1 MKLSGLALLVASS
14 LCAGLAQASTRPH
27 YGGSLHVAV
36 RAEPVSLDPAD
47 TRQGDSAAVTN
58 IFRLLFDTLVTLDDR
73 GNPRPALAESW
84 QADPG
89 GQHWRF
95 VLRRGITFQDGSPLN
110 PEVVV
115 STLRAANPGWKAFPT
130 SDGVVVE
137 LDSPEPNLLAELS
150 APRLSMVRRNG
161 GKLAG
166 TGPFVVTRF
175 DPGKKLV
182 LAARDDYW
190 NGRAFL
196 DLVEI
201 DLGQNSRDQLM
212 ALDLG
217 KLQVAEIPAEL
228 ARRVATGNRS
238 ITTSAPIELT
248 ALVFSSVQQA
258 QAEAGLRD
266 ALSLSIDRTLI
277 CNALL
282 QGGGEPG
289 GGLLPNWMTGYGFL
303 FPREPDLSRAR
314 QVVRDANLK
323 NPPAWTLG
331 YDTSDPTARLIAE
344 RIALNAHDAGL
355 NVRLSTDSSA
365 DVRLMRIPLVSVD
378 PQVAL
383 TSLAAAVGLP
393 APQFSGDS
401 VEAMYSAER
410 SLLQSRRVIP
420 LLHLRL
426 AYGTSPA
433 VKEWT
438 EGPDGIWSLPD
449 VWLGAGKP

>member
-14 LCAGLAQASTRPH
+14 LCTNLAQAATRPH
-27 YGGSLHVAV
+27 YGGTLHVAV
-36 RAEPVSLDPAD
+36 RAAPVSLDPAD
-47 TRQGDSAAVTN
+47 SRQGDSTAVTN

-84 QADPG
+84 QGDPG

-95 VLRRGITFQDGSPLN
+95 VLRRGVTFQDGSPLN
-110 PEVVV
+110 SEVVV
-115 STLRAANPGWKAFPT
+115 STLRAGSPAWKAFPT
-130 SDGVVVE
+130 GDGVVVE
-137 LDSPEPNLLAELS
+137 LDSPDPKFLAKLS
-150 APRLSMVRRNG
+150 LSRFSMVHRSS
-161 GKLAG
+161 GKLSG

-182 LAARDDYW
+182 LTARDDYW

-196 DLVEI
+196 DAVEI

-217 KLQVAEIPAEL
+217 KLQVAEIPSEQ
-228 ARRVATGNRS
+228 ARRAATGNRS
-238 ITTSAPIELT
+238 ITTSSPIELV

-258 QAEAGLRD
+258 EAEAGLRD
-266 ALSLSIDRTLI
+266 ALALSIDRTLI

-282 QGGGEPG
+282 QGGGEPS

-303 FPREPDLSRAR
+303 FPRDPDLARAR

-323 NPPAWTLG
+323 NPPAWSLG
-331 YDTSDPTARLIAE
+331 YDTSDPMARLIAE
-344 RIALNAHDAGL
+344 RITLNAHDAGL
-355 NVRLSTDSSA
+355 NVRLATDNSA
-365 DVRLMRIPLVSVD
+365 DIRLLRIPLVSMD
-378 PQVAL
+378 PQIAL
-383 TSLAAAVGLP
+383 GSLAAAVGLP
-393 APQFSGDS
+393 APQFNGDAI
-401 VEAMYSAER
+401 EAMYSAER
-410 SLLQSRRVIP
+410 TLLQSRRVIP

-426 AYGTSPA
+426 AYGTSLTVRDWA
-433 VKEWT
+433 
-438 EGPDGIWSLPD
+438 EGPDGSWSLPD